1 MSLLALHLNDA
12 GVLLT
17 DGERILCREPG
28 FALLE
33 DDGVV
38 TGREAWAVA
47 SLKPRRIQNRFW
59 AELSTTPLTDRRFQH
74 LSAADLAS
82 KQLESIWKRT
92 AQPGAKLV
100 LAVPPYMS
108 TESLGLLLGVAQ
120 DLEIPIVG
128 MVDAA
133 VAAMTSMLEP
143 LLMIFLGVMVGGL
156 VVAMYLP
163 IFKLAGVVGG

>member
-17 DGERILCREPG
+17 DGEGVLCREPG
-28 FALLE
+28 YALLE

-59 AELSTTPLTDRRFQH
+59 AELSTTPLSDRRFQH

-82 KQLESIWKRT
+82 KQLESIWKR
-92 AQPGAKLV
+92 AAKPGAKLV

-120 DLEIPIVG
+120 DLEIPVVG

-133 VAAMTSMLEP
+133 VAATRREYVLSL
-143 LLMIFLGVMVGGL
+143 IH
-156 VVAMYLP
+156 
-163 IFKLAGVVGG
+163 I